1 MSSFPLQRILV
12 PSFSGSSSSRTLCD
26 PAGGGGG
33 GDDDDDG
40 DDYVEVG
47 DYVEQI

>member
-12 PSFSGSSSSRTLCD
+12 PSFSGSSSSRTLRD
-26 PAGGGGG
+26 PAGGGG
-33 GDDDDDG
+33 DDDDG